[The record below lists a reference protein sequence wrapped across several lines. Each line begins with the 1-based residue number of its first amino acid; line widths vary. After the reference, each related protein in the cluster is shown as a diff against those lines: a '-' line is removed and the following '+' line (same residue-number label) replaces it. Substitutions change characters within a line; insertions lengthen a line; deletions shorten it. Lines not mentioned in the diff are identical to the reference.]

1 MYERARASLV
11 PLSSEWP
18 RREGLLRVRWHRE
31 RNRVVESLF
40 LSASNRKRDSRHGRA
55 GRLGK
60 IYIYIY
66 IRRTYAMTG
75 THVSRITEKI
85 TDLVSFFSFVLFS
98 ILRVRFVSSESRW
111 SWMARDLIPRGEFNS
126 SKISAN
132 IRIASSK
139 WTDVLKARESNREH
153 PSLLPRPRDG
163 SLENKRGWSPRIEEQ
178 NLNGLSPIL
187 IRKSCARINIARS
200 RRAAGNETERD
211 KGRRGFENE
220 PDTPRL
226 LASSREPKLSSPIRV
241 PVRLLPFSCDAL
253 LSLRWPLG

>member
-55 GRLGK
+55 GRLEK
-60 IYIYIY
+60 YIYIW
-66 IRRTYAMTG
+66 RTMTG
-75 THVSRITEKI
+75 THVSCITEKI
-85 TDLVSFFSFVLFS
+85 TDLVSFFSFALFS

-111 SWMARDLIPRGEFNS
+111 SWMARDLIPAREFNS

-153 PSLLPRPRDG
+153 PSPLPRSRDG

-200 RRAAGNETERD
+200 RRAGGNETERD